1 MTEFKNFDYKADALK
16 HLVREALHEQR
27 TPLPN
32 PLRNPYGPEFD
43 AAGWQHHQLDAL
55 VNVLRTTDALDVL
68 AALLADPEEHTLTV
82 DDRPVARE
90 EELERHMEKQDVGW
104 SDAWN
109 YFRDQGYNV
118 DHLEAHR

>member
-1 MTEFKNFDYKADALK
+1 MTTIKNFDYKADALK
-16 HLVREALHEQR
+16 RMVREALHEQR
-27 TPLPN
+27 APLSN
-32 PLRNPYGPEFD
+32 PLRNNWGPEFD
-43 AAGWQHHQLDAL
+43 AAGWQQFKLDAL

-68 AALLADPEEHTLTV
+68 GALLTGASDLTV

-90 EELERHMEKQDVGW
+90 QDLERHAEKQDCSW

-118 DHLEAHR
+118 DHLEYTR